1 MKKLTIISIMVL
13 AFLTL
18 TKNASAQN
26 FKASCLNSTSCVIT
40 IEYLDASYNVI
51 EQYTC
56 VPGPNG
62 LACTSGTCVYVKI
75 KPHSGGALD
84 WVTLAISGSTVTNYS
99 SIYPCG
105 GAAQLDNINVSSAT
119 TNACGINTTEIYISL
134 MP

>member
-1 MKKLTIISIMVL
+1 MKKFMIISTMVL

-26 FKASCLNSTSCVIT
+26 FNAACLNSTSCEID
-40 IEYLDASYNVI
+40 IQYLDASYNVI
-51 EQYTC
+51 AQYTC

-62 LACTSGTCVYVKI
+62 LGCTSATCVYVRI
-75 KPHSGGALD
+75 KPYLASSTY
-84 WVTLAISGSTVTNYS
+84 WVTLAISGSTYTNYTG
-99 SIYPCG
+99 IYNCG
-105 GAAQLDNINVSSAT
+105 GAAPLDNINVSSAT